1 MQPQELQNALL
12 RHGLFQSDMAR
23 ICGVTTKTIQN
34 WLRGRQDIP
43 RPVALLIMALDEG
56 ALSLRWLA
64 RHIDRA

>member
-64 RHIDRA
+64 SHIDRA

>member
-1 MQPQELQNALL
+1 MQPEELQNALL

-64 RHIDRA
+64 SHIDRA

>member
-1 MQPQELQNALL
+1 MQPEELQNALL

>member
-1 MQPQELQNALL
+1 MSPQDLQTALI
-12 RHGLFQSDMAR
+12 RHGLFQSDLAH

-43 RPVALLIMALDEG
+43 RPVALIIMALDEG

-64 RHIDRA
+64 KHIDRA

>member
-1 MQPQELQNALL
+1 MQPEELQSALL

-34 WLRGRQDIP
+34 WIRGRQDIP
-43 RPVALLIMALDEG
+43 RPVALIVMALDEG

>member
-1 MQPQELQNALL
+1 MQPEELRSALI
-12 RHGLFQSDMAR
+12 RHELFQSDLAK

-43 RPVALLIMALDEG
+43 RPVALLVMALDEG

-64 RHIDRA
+64 SHIDRA

>member
-1 MQPQELQNALL
+1 MQPEELQNALL

-43 RPVALLIMALDEG
+43 RPVALIVMALDEG

-64 RHIDRA
+64 SHIDRA

>member
-1 MQPQELQNALL
+1 MQPEELQNALL

-43 RPVALLIMALDEG
+43 RPVALIVMALDEG

>member
-1 MQPQELQNALL
+1 MHPEELQSALI
-12 RHGLFQSDMAR
+12 RHELFQSDLAK

-43 RPVALLIMALDEG
+43 RPVALIVMALDEG

-64 RHIDRA
+64 SHIDRA